1 MTLRYVRVALLIGAA
16 LLLGSCGG
24 GGGGGGGSNSTAP
37 SNSWDSMVWDQ
48 GSWG

>member
-1 MTLRYVRVALLIGAA
+1 MTVRRASLALLIGAL

-24 GGGGGGGSNSTAP
+24 GSNSAP
-37 SNSWDSMVWDQ
+37 PPPPPNLWDSMTWDQ